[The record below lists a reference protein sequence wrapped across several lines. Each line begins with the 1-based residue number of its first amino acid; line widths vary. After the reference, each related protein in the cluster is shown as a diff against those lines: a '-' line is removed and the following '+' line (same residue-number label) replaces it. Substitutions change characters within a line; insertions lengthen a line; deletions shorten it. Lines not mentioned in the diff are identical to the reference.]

1 MVQVKK
7 LLQEPFYN
15 IKHRHAVE
23 EEKMNRKVGLTLIL
37 LLCISSLSIVGYTP
51 KVLGQSGTNTSTV
64 ISSDTTW
71 TQANSP
77 YNIEGNVL
85 INNGTLTL
93 ATGTT
98 LNLNGY
104 MVVTGSLIIQ
114 QGVTINIQNASGYI
128 QVDGILQALGT
139 NSSPIHITGSEATL
153 PYNTFFPILYYSIIT
168 FSQKSTGWN
177 QQTLSGSIIENT
189 IINSTTLTISSS
201 VKLSQDSF
209 ANALSTQEGA
219 PVITGCTIESGLS
232 ILGGTPIISNN
243 QVMGGITLEG
253 QDGLFSNGQIFSI
266 GITYIDDNSISGQ
279 ILYLETPL
287 ASAVMIER
295 NLVTNSNG
303 SAIDIAFANNVGCS
317 MTINNNT
324 ITDSAVGIQLH
335 YGYPQL
341 ISNNNIYDNTINFK
355 LDNNHSFNCTGN
367 WWGTTDQQAIG
378 NSIYDF
384 KYDFTLGTVN
394 FVPFLTSPN
403 PQATP
408 NPNAPISSLSAQPT
422 PSNSSS
428 NSNQTSTKPS
438 NQSAEQPTTKSSIN
452 WTQIALFVALAV
464 IVALVIV
471 LVTMTVKHRKTANL
485 NKATSSP
492 IWEPT
497 LFFHA

>member
-1 MVQVKK
+1 MV
-7 LLQEPFYN
+7 
-15 IKHRHAVE
+15 
-23 EEKMNRKVGLTLIL
+23 G
-37 LLCISSLSIVGYTP
+37 CTP
-51 KVLGQSGTNTSTV
+51 KVLGQSGKNTSTV

-114 QGVTINIQNASGYI
+114 QGVTINIQNAIGYI

-139 NSSPIHITGSEATL
+139 NSSPIHITGSEATIPL
-153 PYNTFFPILYYSIIT
+153 NTFFPILYYSTIT

-209 ANALSTQEGA
+209 ANTLSIQEGT

-232 ILGGTPIISNN
+232 ILGGTSIISNN

-253 QDGLFSNGQIFSI
+253 QNGPFSNGQIFSI
-266 GITYIDDNSISGQ
+266 GITYIDDNSISSQ
-279 ILYLETPL
+279 ILCLAPL
-287 ASAVMIER
+287 VSSVVIER

-303 SAIDIAFANNVGCS
+303 SAIDIAFANNVGCL

-324 ITDSAVGIQLH
+324 ITDSAVGIQLQ

-341 ISNNNIYDNTINFK
+341 IANNNIYDNTINFK
-355 LDNNHSFNCTGN
+355 LGNNHSFNCAGN

-394 FVPFLTSPN
+394 FVPFLTAPN
-403 PQATP
+403 PEATP
-408 NPNAPISSLSAQPT
+408 NPNSPISSLSAQPT

-464 IVALVIV
+464 IVALVVVVIA
-471 LVTMTVKHRKTANL
+471 MTVRLRKTANL
-485 NKATSSP
+485 KQ
-492 IWEPT
+492 
-497 LFFHA
+497 

>member
-1 MVQVKK
+1 
-7 LLQEPFYN
+7 
-15 IKHRHAVE
+15 
-23 EEKMNRKVGLTLIL
+23 MNRKVGLTLIL

-77 YNIEGNVL
+77 YNIKGNVL

-139 NSSPIHITGSEATL
+139 NSSPIHITGSEATIPL
-153 PYNTFFPILYYSIIT
+153 NTFFPILYYSTIT

-209 ANALSTQEGA
+209 ANTLSIQEGT
-219 PVITGCTIESGLS
+219 PVITGCTIESALS
-232 ILGGTPIISNN
+232 IYGGTPIISNN

-253 QDGLFSNGQIFSI
+253 NGPFPNGQIFSI

-279 ILYLETPL
+279 ILCLAPL
-287 ASAVMIER
+287 VSSVVIER
-295 NLVTNSNG
+295 NLVTNSND
-303 SAIDIAFANNVGCS
+303 SAIDIAFANNVGCL

-341 ISNNNIYDNTINFK
+341 ISNNNIYDNKINFK

-384 KYDFTLGTVN
+384 KYDFTLGIVN
-394 FVPFLTSPN
+394 FVPFLTAPN

-438 NQSAEQPTTKSSIN
+438 NQSTEQPTTKSSIN

-464 IVALVIV
+464 IVALVVVVAVFIR
-471 LVTMTVKHRKTANL
+471 HRKTANL
-485 NKATSSP
+485 SK
-492 IWEPT
+492 
-497 LFFHA
+497 